1 MTFYQQQFLKI
12 RSECYADEYIC
23 QQVMRAK
30 RFIDNHFSDN
40 IDLHTIASE
49 ASLSRFH
56 FIRVFKRLYGRT
68 PHQYVISVRIEQAK
82 RLLRA
87 NRAVK
92 DVCFAVGF
100 ESTSSFTGLFKK
112 ATGYTPSDY
121 PHRQQETTITAIF
134 KKHLQP

>member
-12 RSECYADEYIC
+12 RSELYADDSVC

-30 RFIDNHFSDN
+30 RFIDNHFSEN
-40 IDLHTIASE
+40 IDLDGIASK
-49 ASLSRFH
+49 AALSKFH

-68 PHQYVISVRIEQAK
+68 PHQYVISVRIGQAK
-82 RLLRA
+82 RLLRT
-87 NRAVK
+87 NGSVK

-121 PHRQQETTITAIF
+121 QHRSTIR
-134 KKHLQP
+134 L

>member
-12 RSECYADEYIC
+12 RSELYADDSVC
-23 QQVMRAK
+23 RQVMRAK
-30 RFIDNHFSDN
+30 RFIDNYFSEN
-40 IDLHTIASE
+40 IDLRTIASE

-68 PHQYVISVRIEQAK
+68 PYQYLISVRIGQAK
-82 RLLRA
+82 RLLRT
-87 NRAVK
+87 NRSVK

-100 ESTSSFTGLFKK
+100 ESASSFTGLFKK

-121 PHRQQETTITAIF
+121 QYRATIR
-134 KKHLQP
+134 L